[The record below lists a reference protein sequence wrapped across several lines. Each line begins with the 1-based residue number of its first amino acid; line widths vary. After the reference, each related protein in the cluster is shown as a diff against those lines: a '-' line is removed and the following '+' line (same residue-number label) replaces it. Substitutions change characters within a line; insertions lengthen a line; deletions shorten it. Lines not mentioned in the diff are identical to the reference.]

1 MDRYILNIGLLES
14 ATVPDGHVIRIEDA
28 LEAVKHATWE
38 LFDWDASV
46 GAHAVRESDTEP
58 TLVVEILTKRPDSGR
73 VRLLADVLCTRLR
86 REAIAVAM
94 LSDLPGLLLWGDLR
108 GPMAER
114 WGGFNKKYFLMLDDR
129 RDF

>member
-1 MDRYILNIGLLES
+1 MDRYLLNIGLLETTH
-14 ATVPDGHVIRIEDA
+14 AEDA
-28 LEAVKHATWE
+28 LDAVRHVAGWV
-38 LFDWDASV
+38 FDWDASV
-46 GAHAVRESDTEP
+46 GAHAVRDSDTGP

-73 VRLLADVLCTRLR
+73 VRLLADMLCTRLR

-114 WGGFNKKYFLMLDDR
+114 RGGFNKKYFLMLDDHLK
-129 RDF
+129 